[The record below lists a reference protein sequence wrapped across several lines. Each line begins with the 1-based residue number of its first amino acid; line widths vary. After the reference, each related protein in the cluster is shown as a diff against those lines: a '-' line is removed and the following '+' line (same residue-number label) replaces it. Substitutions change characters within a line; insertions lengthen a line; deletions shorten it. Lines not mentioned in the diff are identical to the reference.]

1 MLKPGETMREGS
13 WKIVGT
19 IWRLFIQRGVLKNK
33 ATGLGWNEDT
43 QIIISD
49 EEQWAELIKIHKPIK
64 AFRKGPPDN
73 LELMHIMSNVNF
85 ILLILDTPN
94 QTGYLASFRG
104 TRYHLPEY
112 QHGAAASGSKEIF
125 NYLHSSL
132 KNVIERCFAVLKQ
145 RWRMLKA
152 VPSYPPRKQASIIIA
167 CMALHNFIRD
177 SNLYDYHFARCDADE
192 DYMPPGHVVNTSG
205 GSYAGSSNAAMDT
218 TRDRI
223 ADDLMAA
230 RE

>member
-1 MLKPGETMREGS
+1 MHVPVIVPVKDAVNHVGRAGYATQNVMGVCDFDMRFISVVAGWPGKFYLVDSGY
-13 WKIVGT
+13 
-19 IWRLFIQRGVLKNK
+19 
-33 ATGLGWNEDT
+33 
-43 QIIISD
+43 
-49 EEQWAELIKIHKPIK
+49 
-64 AFRKGPPDN
+64 
-73 LELMHIMSNVNF
+73 
-85 ILLILDTPN
+85 PN
-94 QTGYLASFRG
+94 YLAPFRG

-112 QHGAAASGSKEIF
+112 QHGTAASGRKEVF

-145 RWRMLKA
+145 RWRMLKV
-152 VPSYPPRKQASIIIA
+152 VPSYPPRKQARIIIA

-192 DYMPPGHVVNTSG
+192 HYMPPGHVVNTSG
-205 GSYAGSSNAAMDT
+205 GSYVGSSNATMDA

-223 ADDLMAA
+223 ADALMAA

>member
-1 MLKPGETMREGS
+1 
-13 WKIVGT
+13 
-19 IWRLFIQRGVLKNK
+19 
-33 ATGLGWNEDT
+33 
-43 QIIISD
+43 
-49 EEQWAELIKIHKPIK
+49 
-64 AFRKGPPDN
+64 
-73 LELMHIMSNVNF
+73 MHIMSNVNF